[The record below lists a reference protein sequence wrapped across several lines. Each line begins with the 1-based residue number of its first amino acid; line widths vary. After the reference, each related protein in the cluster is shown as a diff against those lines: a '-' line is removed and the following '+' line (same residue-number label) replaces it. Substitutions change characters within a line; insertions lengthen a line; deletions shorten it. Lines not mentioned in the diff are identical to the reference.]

1 MVFGFGSSSG
11 SSTSSSTNSSTPLPA
26 EAPNR
31 EQRAACWTARDA
43 YFACLDKNGVV
54 QAGEE
59 GEGGRFARG
68 RRRGMKGL
76 VGGAGKERSVQGEG
90 LWGQKGQ
97 TIEYF
102 NKRRTLELRQ
112 RATVEAAAKAREANP
127 ANAGR

>member
-11 SSTSSSTNSSTPLPA
+11 SSSTSSSTNSSTPLPA

-59 GEGGRFARG
+59 GEGAKVCAGEKKGYEGACGRSWSCG
-68 RRRGMKGL
+68 
-76 VGGAGKERSVQGEG
+76 
-90 LWGQKGQ
+90 
-97 TIEYF
+97 I
-102 NKRRTLELRQ
+102 
-112 RATVEAAAKAREANP
+112 
-127 ANAGR
+127 